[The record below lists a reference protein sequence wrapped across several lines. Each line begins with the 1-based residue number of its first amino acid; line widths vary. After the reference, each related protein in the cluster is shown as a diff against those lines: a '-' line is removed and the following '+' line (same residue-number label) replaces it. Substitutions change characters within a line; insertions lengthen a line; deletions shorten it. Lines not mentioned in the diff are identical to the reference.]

1 MGDVLVQDLS
11 GIWIPLVTPFSGDA
25 VDLPALRRLVAHLAA
40 GGIAGFVVCG
50 STGEAALLSDAEQ
63 REVLQAVL
71 DVQTG
76 LPVLMGVA
84 GSAPKPVR
92 DELLRWA
99 EWPVAGFLVPP
110 PLYVKPPQSGVVDF
124 FATLAD
130 ASPKPIVLYDIPSR
144 TGTRIARETSLALAA
159 HPRVIGIKDCG
170 GDFTD
175 TQALIDDGRLQV
187 LAGDDANLFATLCAG
202 GHGAIAASAHVRPD
216 LFVRLCQ
223 EVQRGD
229 LPAARVT
236 WRGLSP
242 WIDAAFCEPNPAPA
256 KAALALAGLLN
267 DELRAPMASV
277 SPPTKAGI
285 ADIVTAL
292 QKAG

>member
-1 MGDVLVQDLS
+1 MGDVLVEDLS
-11 GIWIPLVTPFSGDA
+11 GIWIPLVTPFSGDV
-25 VDLPALRRLVAHLAA
+25 VDLPALRRLVAHLAPS
-40 GGIAGFVVCG
+40 GIAGYVVCG
-50 STGEAALLSDAEQ
+50 STGEAALLSDDEQ
-63 REVLQAVL
+63 RDVLQAVL

-110 PLYVKPPQSGVVDF
+110 PLYVKPPQSGVIDF
-124 FATLAD
+124 FTTLAD
-130 ASPKPIVLYDIPSR
+130 ASPKPVVLYDIPSR

-170 GDFTD
+170 GDFAD

-187 LAGDDANLFATLCAG
+187 LAGDDANIFGTLCAG
-202 GHGAIAASAHVRPD
+202 GRGAIAASAHVRPE
-216 LFVRLCQ
+216 LFVRLCD

-229 LPAARVT
+229 LPAARAT
-236 WRGLSP
+236 WRALSP
-242 WIDAAFCEPNPAPA
+242 WIEAAFCEPNPAPA
-256 KAALALAGLLN
+256 KAALALQGLL
-267 DELRAPMASV
+267 DDTLRPPMAPV
-277 SPPTKAGI
+277 SAASRARIAEVLATLQAAG
-285 ADIVTAL
+285 
-292 QKAG
+292 